1 MKTNQSNVQRISTKR
16 ASARQAQ
23 LSEDGVPTKTVSG
36 LTEEIQILRAL
47 IHKANNLAEK
57 DESPERV
64 LEMLTTIGRASTQ
77 LATLL
82 RANIKLG
89 EGQTASL
96 ALKQAVDKMVK
107 DGKLKL

>member
-1 MKTNQSNVQRISTKR
+1 MKADRPNVRR
-16 ASARQAQ
+16 ASTRRVR
-23 LSEDGVPTKTVSG
+23 LSEEGATGRNGPG

-47 IHKANNLAEK
+47 IHKASSLAEEDK
-57 DESPERV
+57 SPERV

-77 LATLL
+77 LAALL
-82 RANIKLG
+82 KANIKLG

>member
-1 MKTNQSNVQRISTKR
+1 MKADRPNVRR
-16 ASARQAQ
+16 ASTRQAA
-23 LSEDGVPTKTVSG
+23 LSEESALSRNGSG

-47 IHKANNLAEK
+47 IHKASNLAEEDK
-57 DESPERV
+57 SPERV

-77 LATLL
+77 LAALL
-82 RANIKLG
+82 RTNIKLG